1 MIAFALLIASALG
14 LQPLGR
20 EAPPVAGTL
29 GRTDTWDDDRLDS
42 TPPSL
47 GVGLGLGGLGA
58 EGGAE
63 GGLGAEGG
71 AEGGLGAE
79 AEGGLGA
86 EGGAPCCQFGLILIL
101 LCAVGLAVH
110 TGDGARAVDP
120 PRSAALHGSD
130 PKVLV

>member
-47 GVGLGLGGLGA
+47 GVGLGL
-58 EGGAE
+58 